1 MGILRTAF
9 RQAMT
14 EAGFAPDSGS
24 PGTAPAAS
32 AAAAPPTAFREAA
45 GATVDADDASWKRL
59 TGRTDKDLDPLTHA
73 RANKLAQ
80 HLWQSNP
87 LANRLIELPLAYL
100 LGKGVNLKSDD
111 ADAQKVLDRHWRDCI
126 NAWPIKLPKRI
137 RELSLFGEQCWRA
150 FVGDNG
156 FVRIGYLDPD
166 RIGTV
171 VMDPDNGE
179 QPIGIVTK
187 TDRQGKA
194 QRFRCIVNGPESVFT
209 LRTQEIRQTFVD
221 GDCFYFRINDL
232 CNGQRGRGDLVPL
245 LDWLDAYDEF
255 LFGEMERAD
264 FMRAFVWDVELT
276 GASQAE
282 VDLRASKMTAP
293 RPGATRVHNENE
305 KWSAVTP
312 ELQASDGSVAARLFR
327 NNILGGNTVPEHW
340 FGGAADVNRATGE
353 SMAEP
358 TEKVFE
364 MRQAYLGHMLVEV
377 ATYVLRA
384 DWRVL
389 NGEELKEAQ
398 QLVIDGLAVEWP
410 GMTTKDI
417 AKYAAALQQVITAAA
432 DALDAGLI
440 SDTTALSIIA
450 TVATQLGVDIDVEAE
465 LVKAK
470 EDLEARGGSTKDLL
484 RVPDAVNPAG
494 TIDADPD
501 ADAPAGVP
509 PALAA

>member
-1 MGILRTAF
+1 MGIVRTAF

-14 EAGFAPDSGS
+14 EAGFAPDSGT
-24 PGTAPAAS
+24 PGAAPAAPAS
-32 AAAAPPTAFREAA
+32 AAVPTAFREAA

-73 RANKLAQ
+73 RAGKLAQ

-100 LGKGVNLKSDD
+100 LGKGVNLKSND

-137 RELSLFGEQCWRA
+137 RELSLFGEQCWRT

-156 FVRIGYLDPD
+156 FVRVGYLDPD

-187 TDRQGKA
+187 TDRQGKT

-209 LRTQEIRQTFVD
+209 PRTQEIRQTFVD

-276 GASQAE
+276 GASQE
-282 VDLRASKMTAP
+282 DVDLRASKMTAP

-305 KWSAVTP
+305 KWNAVTP

-384 DWRVL
+384 EWQVL
-389 NGEELKEAQ
+389 NDQDLSEQRK
-398 QLVIDGLAVEWP
+398 VIIDGLAVEWP

-417 AKYAAALQQVITAAA
+417 AKYAAALQQVITAAT
-432 DALDAGLI
+432 DALDVGLI
-440 SDTTALSIIA
+440 SEATALSIIG

-465 LVKAK
+465 LIAAK
-470 EDLEARGGSTKDLL
+470 QDLEVRGGSTQDLL
-484 RVPDAVNPAG
+484 RKPAPVNPDDATQ
-494 TIDADPD
+494 TIDDTSPE
-501 ADAPAGVP
+501 GVP
-509 PALAA
+509 VPAVA